1 MDFEVAARL
10 HPRAQGLGDFPGA
23 VHLGL
28 VDREAGDVGACVG
41 MENNNKIKDK
51 KRKKERV

>member
-1 MDFEVAARL
+1 MAARL